1 MQKDSQRV
9 ILLRHA
15 TAADAQALYL
25 VRYEAYLPQYGAYAS
40 ADSPC
45 VQDETA
51 FAEALKAGSTYC
63 ILLGDQLVGGL
74 KMEVGEDAVLLQ
86 EIYVKPD
93 YQQMGV
99 AQVALMHAELRYP
112 AAKYRAQVISGET
125 AAMALLRKMGYKLLP
140 RMEHVSDRV
149 THLSLEKDAS
159 SMVTLALEPMKR
171 EDLANAIAWCNSDPD
186 GENYRVLWLHGREK
200 LLNMTEFS
208 KNFVFGKHYIGSTQM
223 DFAIKAVEFGR
234 VIGIVS
240 LTHLDWEMHRAD
252 VDYLV
257 LDPKWRGGKLGQ
269 RAVEQLCHMAQEQ
282 YGFSTIGLTVLE
294 ENARAIGCFLH
305 SGFAE
310 VLRRQNVMRGGE
322 ETPRTRI
329 LMTRMAKEPIHG
341 A

>member
-1 MQKDSQRV
+1 MQTDPRRV

-15 TAADAQALYL
+15 TVADAQALYL

-40 ADSPC
+40 PSSPC
-45 VQDETA
+45 VQDEDA
-51 FAEALKAGSTYC
+51 FAEELKVGNTYC

-74 KMEVGEDAVLLQ
+74 TMEAGEDAVLLR
-86 EIYVKPD
+86 EIYIKPD

-112 AAKYRAQVISGET
+112 AAKYRAQVISGE
-125 AAMALLRKMGYKLLP
+125 AAALALLRKMGYRLLP
-140 RMEHVSDRV
+140 RMEHASDRV
-149 THLSLEKDAS
+149 TLVSLEKNAS

-171 EDLANAIAWCNSDPD
+171 EDLANAIAWCNDDPE
-186 GENYRVLWLHGREK
+186 GASYRFLWLHGREK

-208 KNFVFGKHYIGSTQM
+208 KDFVFGKHYIGSTQM
-223 DFAIKAVEFGR
+223 DFAVKAVEFGR

-240 LTHLDWEMHRAD
+240 LTKLEWELHQAD

-269 RAVEQLCHMAQEQ
+269 RVVEQLCRIAQEQ
-282 YGFSTIGLTVLE
+282 YGFTTLRLTVLE
-294 ENARAIGCFLH
+294 ENARAIACFIN

-310 VLRRQNVMRGGE
+310 VLRKQNVMRGGE
-322 ETPRTRI
+322 EQPRTRI
-329 LMTRMAKEPIHG
+329 LMTRMAKE
-341 A
+341 